1 MNDLPVSV
9 AALLI
14 AEACNVGLVPVTDPN
29 VAALTRGR
37 LSHVDQNYLRAE
49 THTGAN
55 VLLIAAQAQVP
66 LAQLWGGGLLASVDG
81 LRFVVP
87 VRTLNAGPS
96 PKYFGYKRGLTW
108 LNAVNDQVSGIGAQI
123 VPGTPRDSLYILDV
137 LLNLDGGPK
146 PDLVA
151 TDEASYSDMVFG
163 VFKLLGYRFSPRI
176 ADIGDT
182 RYWRA
187 GWPGDPQA
195 DYGPLNAIARNKVNL
210 AKITAAW
217 PDMLRVAGSLITHEV
232 RAYDVLR
239 MLGRDGHPTPLG
251 QAFTEYGRIA
261 KTLHLLA
268 MIDPVDDTHRRA
280 VNAQTTVQESRH
292 RLARKICHGKRGQIY
307 QRYREGQENQLGAL
321 GIVLNAVTLW
331 NTRYLN
337 ATVAAIGAQGHPVRE
352 QDAARLS
359 PLGHAHVNE
368 LGRYAFPELA
378 SGAALRPL
386 RDPHADDQQA

>member
-1 MNDLPVSV
+1 MGGRDQRGV
-9 AALLI
+9 
-14 AEACNVGLVPVTDPN
+14 EVG
-29 VAALTRGR
+29 
-37 LSHVDQNYLRAE
+37 
-49 THTGAN
+49 
-55 VLLIAAQAQVP
+55 
-66 LAQLWGGGLLASVDG
+66 
-81 LRFVVP
+81 
-87 VRTLNAGPS
+87 AGPS
-96 PKYFGYKRGLTW
+96 PKYFGYKRALTW

-163 VFKLLGYRFSPRI
+163 VFQVLGYRFSPRI

-187 GWPGDPQA
+187 EWPGDPPA

-217 PDMLRVAGSLITHEV
+217 PDMLRVAGSLITHQV

-239 MLGRDGHPTPLG
+239 MLGRDGHPTPLW
-251 QAFTEYGRIA
+251 QAFAEYGRIA

-268 MIDPVDDTHRRA
+268 MIDPVDDTHRRT
-280 VNAQTTVQESRH
+280 VNTRTTVQESRH

-307 QRYREGQENQLGAL
+307 QKYREGQENQLGSL

-331 NTRYLN
+331 NTRY
-337 ATVAAIGAQGHPVRE
+337 
-352 QDAARLS
+352 QDAAVQHLREHGHSVLDEDVARLS
-359 PLGHAHVNE
+359 P
-368 LGRYAFPELA
+368 
-378 SGAALRPL
+378 SGTPT
-386 RDPHADDQQA
+386 